1 MHNLETSIADW
12 RKTMIAVHQYTPGT
26 LDELESHLRETVQE
40 LVRTG
45 LDEAQAFH
53 RAVAGL
59 GSPLTLASEFE
70 KLRPALWLPVKIVT
84 AVIVA
89 LALALVCYL
98 PFKMQSGA
106 WSLLL
111 AVHVFTVTLGYATT
125 LLLGLLGI
133 CFVCQRCRSDFSAG
147 SQESLA
153 RISAI
158 FARVGACFTLIGIVL
173 GSMWSKLEWGRYWDW
188 DAKEIGGLCIMIW
201 LVCYVIAQRSRG
213 VAPRALLLAC
223 VFGGN
228 VVALGWFGPNLLSG
242 GLHSY
247 GTPDYS
253 WLLLAGTVLSLSF
266 ILLGMAPAGWLRSRR
281 A

>member
-45 LDEAQAFH
+45 LDEAQAFD

-70 KLRPALWLPVKIVT
+70 KLRPALWLPIKIVT

-89 LALALVCYL
+89 LALALVAYL

-111 AVHVFTVTLGYATT
+111 AVHVFTVTLGYTT
-125 LLLGLLGI
+125 TMLLGLLGI
-133 CFVCQRCRSDFSAG
+133 CFVCQRCRSDFPAS

-153 RISAI
+153 QISAI
-158 FARVGACFTLIGIVL
+158 FARVGAGLTLIGIVL
-173 GSMWSKLEWGRYWDW
+173 GAIWAKVEWGRYWDW
-188 DAKEIGGLCIMIW
+188 DGKEIGGLCILIW
-201 LVCYVIAQRSRG
+201 LVCYLVAQRSRG
-213 VAPRALLLAC
+213 MAPRALLLAC
-223 VFGGN
+223 IFGGN
-228 VVALGWFGPNLLSG
+228 VVALGWFAPNWLSG

-247 GTPDYS
+247 GTSAYA
-253 WLLLAGTVLSLSF
+253 WLLLAGTVLSVSF